1 MENTLQKGNL
11 KTKNYFKLTL
21 NTFFF
26 ELYINDVFIFYIKCY
41 FCKY

>member
-26 ELYINDVFIFYIKCY
+26 LNYI
-41 FCKY
+41 